1 MNGKVVLSF
10 ILGAA
15 AGATGMYFGMKKAC
29 ETYIDNEIN
38 QFKADYEAAH
48 REKAEEKSEDL
59 KEMEKNLK
67 EMEKNLE
74 EDAEKALKKYSTATE
89 KSISSVDTGKNEAD
103 AKLERINYA
112 KIRTPDIE
120 KIDEIDVEN
129 RVGAAIGS
137 VIIDPSDYM
146 EDDGLKRVVWNYLPK
161 ENKVYSEDGTEEIM
175 DGIELLGEENLDSF
189 GEFEVDTL
197 YVKNAREGIKI
208 DCIQYEDMTY
218 DEFLEE
224 ITL

>member
-1 MNGKVVLSF
+1 MSGKVVLSF
-10 ILGAA
+10 VLGAA
-15 AGATGMYFGMKKAC
+15 GGAVGMYFGMKKAC
-29 ETYIDNEIN
+29 EVYIEKEIE
-38 QFKADYEAAH
+38 QFKADYAAAH
-48 REKAEEKSEDL
+48 EPKPEEKNEDL
-59 KEMEKNLK
+59 KEI
-67 EMEKNLE
+67 EKNLE
-74 EDAEKALKKYSTATE
+74 KDAEKALKKYASATE

-103 AKLERINYA
+103 ARVEKINYA
-112 KIRTPDIE
+112 KIRTPDIN
-120 KIDEIDVEN
+120 KIDEIDVEKN
-129 RVGAAIGS
+129 VDCAIGP
-137 VIIDPSDYM
+137 VVIDPSDYM

-197 YVKNAREGIKI
+197 YVKNAREGVKI

-224 ITL
+224 VTL

>member
-1 MNGKVVLSF
+1 MSGKAVLSF
-10 ILGAA
+10 VLGAT
-15 AGATGMYFGMKKAC
+15 AGAVGMYFGMKQAC
-29 ETYIDNEIN
+29 EKYIDKEIE

-48 REKAEEKSEDL
+48 KKKEEKKSEDV
-59 KEMEKNLK
+59 KKME
-67 EMEKNLE
+67 ENLE
-74 EDAEKALKKYSTATE
+74 KDAEKALKKYASATE
-89 KSISSVDTGKNEAD
+89 KSISSVDTGRKEAD
-103 AKLERINYA
+103 AKLERVNYA
-112 KIRTPDIE
+112 KIRTPDID
-120 KIDEIDVEN
+120 KIDEIDVEKN
-129 RVGAAIGS
+129 VDSAMGP
-137 VIIDPSDYM
+137 VVIDPSEYM

-197 YVKNAREGIKI
+197 YVKNAREGVKI

-224 ITL
+224 VTL

>member
-1 MNGKVVLSF
+1 MSGKVVLSF

-15 AGATGMYFGMKKAC
+15 GGATAMYFGMKKAC
-29 ETYIDNEIN
+29 ETYIDNEIS
-38 QFKADYEAAH
+38 QFKADYEAVH
-48 REKAEEKSEDL
+48 KEKAEEKSEDL
-59 KEMEKNLK
+59 KEMEKK
-67 EMEKNLE
+67 LE

-89 KSISSVDTGKNEAD
+89 KSISSVDTGKDEAD
-103 AKLERINYA
+103 AKLKRINYA

-120 KIDEIDVEN
+120 KIDEIDIEK
-129 RVGAAIGS
+129 RVGAAIGP

-161 ENKVYSEDGTEEIM
+161 EHKVYSEDGTEEIM
-175 DGIELLGEENLDSF
+175 NGIDLLGEENLDSF

-224 ITL
+224 VTL

>member
-1 MNGKVVLSF
+1 MSGKVVLSF
-10 ILGAA
+10 VLGAA
-15 AGATGMYFGMKKAC
+15 TGTVGMYFGMKQAC
-29 ETYIDNEIN
+29 EVYIDKEIE
-38 QFKADYEAAH
+38 QFKADYEATH
-48 REKAEEKSEDL
+48 KEKPEEKSKDL
-59 KEMEKNLK
+59 KEINE
-67 EMEKNLE
+67 NLE
-74 EDAEKALKKYSTATE
+74 KDAEKALKKYASATE
-89 KSISSVDTGKNEAD
+89 KSISSVDTGKKEAD
-103 AKLERINYA
+103 AKLERVNYA
-112 KIRTPDIE
+112 KIRTPDID
-120 KIDEIDVEN
+120 KIDEIDVEKN
-129 RVGAAIGS
+129 VDCAIGP
-137 VIIDPSDYM
+137 VVIDPSDYM

-208 DCIQYEDMTY
+208 DCVQYEDVTY

>member
-1 MNGKVVLSF
+1 MSGKVVLSF
-10 ILGAA
+10 VLGAA
-15 AGATGMYFGMKKAC
+15 GGATAMYLGMKKAC
-29 ETYIDNEIN
+29 ETYIDNEIE
-38 QFKADYEAAH
+38 QFKADYEATH
-48 REKAEEKSEDL
+48 KEKPEEKSKDL
-59 KEMEKNLK
+59 KEMNE
-67 EMEKNLE
+67 NLE
-74 EDAEKALKKYSTATE
+74 KDAEKVLKKYASATQ

-103 AKLERINYA
+103 AKLERVNYA
-112 KIRTPDIE
+112 KIRTPDID
-120 KIDEIDVEN
+120 KIDEIDVEKN
-129 RVGAAIGS
+129 VDCAIGP
-137 VIIDPSDYM
+137 VVIDPSDYM

-197 YVKNAREGIKI
+197 YVKNAREGVKI

-224 ITL
+224 VTL

>member
-1 MNGKVVLSF
+1 MSGKAVLSF
-10 ILGAA
+10 VLGAA
-15 AGATGMYFGMKKAC
+15 VGATGMYFGMKQAC
-29 ETYIDNEIN
+29 EKYIDKEIE

-48 REKAEEKSEDL
+48 QEKEEKKSE
-59 KEMEKNLK
+59 EVK

-74 EDAEKALKKYSTATE
+74 KDAEKALKKYASATE
-89 KSISSVDTGKNEAD
+89 KSISSVDTGKKEAD
-103 AKLERINYA
+103 AKLQRVNYA
-112 KIRTPDIE
+112 KIRTPDID

-129 RVGAAIGS
+129 KVDSAMGP
-137 VIIDPSDYM
+137 VVIDPSEYM

-161 ENKVYSEDGTEEIM
+161 EHAVYSENGDEEIV
-175 DGIELLGEENLDSF
+175 DGIKMLGEENLDSF

-208 DCIQYEDMTY
+208 DCIQYEDVTY

>member
-1 MNGKVVLSF
+1 MSGKVVLSF

-15 AGATGMYFGMKKAC
+15 GGATAMYFGMKKAC
-29 ETYIDNEIN
+29 ETYIDNEIS
-38 QFKADYEAAH
+38 QFKADYEAVH
-48 REKAEEKSEDL
+48 KEKAEEKSEDL
-59 KEMEKNLK
+59 KEMEKK
-67 EMEKNLE
+67 LE

-89 KSISSVDTGKNEAD
+89 KSISSVDTGKDEAD
-103 AKLERINYA
+103 AKLKRINYA

-120 KIDEIDVEN
+120 KIDEIDIEK
-129 RVGAAIGS
+129 RVGAAIGP

-224 ITL
+224 VTL

>member
-15 AGATGMYFGMKKAC
+15 GGAVGMYFGMKQAC
-29 ETYIDNEIN
+29 EVYIDKEIE

-48 REKAEEKSEDL
+48 EQKLEEKSEDL
-59 KEMEKNLK
+59 KNIDE
-67 EMEKNLE
+67 NLE
-74 EDAEKALKKYSTATE
+74 KDAEKALKKYASATE
-89 KSISSVDTGKNEAD
+89 KSISSVDSGKNEAD
-103 AKLERINYA
+103 TKVEKINYA
-112 KIRTPDIE
+112 KIRTPGIDQ
-120 KIDEIDVEN
+120 IDEIDVEK
-129 RVGAAIGS
+129 RVDAAVGPVTIT
-137 VIIDPSDYM
+137 PSDYM

-161 ENKVYSEDGTEEIM
+161 EHAVYSENGDEEIV
-175 DGIELLGEENLDSF
+175 DGIALIGEENLDSF

-208 DCIQYEDMTY
+208 DCILYEDVTY

-224 ITL
+224 IMI

>member
-1 MNGKVVLSF
+1 MSGKAVLSF
-10 ILGAA
+10 VLGAT
-15 AGATGMYFGMKKAC
+15 AGAVGMYFGMKQAC
-29 ETYIDNEIN
+29 EKYIDKEIE

-48 REKAEEKSEDL
+48 KKKEEKKSEDV
-59 KEMEKNLK
+59 KKME
-67 EMEKNLE
+67 ENLE
-74 EDAEKALKKYSTATE
+74 KDAEKALKKYASATE

-103 AKLERINYA
+103 AKLERVNYA
-112 KIRTPDIE
+112 KIRTPDID
-120 KIDEIDVEN
+120 KIDEIDVEKN
-129 RVGAAIGS
+129 VDCAIGP
-137 VIIDPSDYM
+137 VVIDPSDYM

-161 ENKVYSEDGTEEIM
+161 ENKVYSEDGTEEII

-197 YVKNAREGIKI
+197 YVKNAREGVKI

-224 ITL
+224 VTL

>member
-1 MNGKVVLSF
+1 MSGNVVLSF
-10 ILGAA
+10 VLGTAT
-15 AGATGMYFGMKKAC
+15 GAVGMYFGMKQAC
-29 ETYIDNEIN
+29 EKYIDKEIE

-48 REKAEEKSEDL
+48 KKKEEKKSEDV
-59 KEMEKNLK
+59 KKME
-67 EMEKNLE
+67 ENLE
-74 EDAEKALKKYSTATE
+74 KDAEKALKKYASATE

-112 KIRTPDIE
+112 KIRTPDID
-120 KIDEIDVEN
+120 KIDEIDVEDK
-129 RVGAAIGS
+129 VDSAMGP
-137 VIIDPSDYM
+137 VVIDPSEYM

-175 DGIELLGEENLDSF
+175 DGIELLGEENLNSF

-197 YVKNAREGIKI
+197 YVKNAREGVKI

-224 ITL
+224 VTL

>member
-1 MNGKVVLSF
+1 MSGKVILSF

-15 AGATGMYFGMKKAC
+15 GGATAMYFGMKKAC

-48 REKAEEKSEDL
+48 KEKAEEKSEDL
-59 KEMEKNLK
+59 KEMDKNLA
-67 EMEKNLE
+67 N
-74 EDAEKALKKYSTATE
+74 DAEKALKKYASATE
-89 KSISSVDTGKNEAD
+89 KSISSVDTGKDEAD
-103 AKLERINYA
+103 RKVERINYA

-120 KIDEIDVEN
+120 KIDEIDVEKS
-129 RVGAAIGS
+129 VEAAIGP

-161 ENKVYSEDGTEEIM
+161 EGKVYSEDGTEEIM
-175 DGIELLGEENLDSF
+175 DGIELLGEENLGSF

-197 YVKNAREGIKI
+197 YVKNAREGVKI

-224 ITL
+224 VTL

>member
-1 MNGKVVLSF
+1 MSGKVVLSF
-10 ILGAA
+10 VLGAA
-15 AGATGMYFGMKKAC
+15 TGAVGMYFGMKQAC
-29 ETYIDNEIN
+29 EKYIDKEIE

-48 REKAEEKSEDL
+48 KKKEEKKSEDV
-59 KEMEKNLK
+59 KKME
-67 EMEKNLE
+67 ENLE
-74 EDAEKALKKYSTATE
+74 KDAEKALKKYASATE
-89 KSISSVDTGKNEAD
+89 KSISSVDTGKKEAD
-103 AKLERINYA
+103 AKLERVNYA
-112 KIRTPDIE
+112 KIRTPDID
-120 KIDEIDVEN
+120 KIDEIDVEKN
-129 RVGAAIGS
+129 VDCAIGP
-137 VIIDPSDYM
+137 VVIDPSDYM

-197 YVKNAREGIKI
+197 YVKNAREGVKI

-224 ITL
+224 VTL

>member
-15 AGATGMYFGMKKAC
+15 GGAVGMYFGMKKAC
-29 ETYIDNEIN
+29 ETYIDKEIE

-48 REKAEEKSEDL
+48 EQKTEEKSEDQ
-59 KEMEKNLK
+59 KEI
-67 EMEKNLE
+67 EKNLE
-74 EDAEKALKKYSTATE
+74 KDAEKALKKYASATE
-89 KSISSVDTGKNEAD
+89 KSISSVDSGKKEAD
-103 AKLERINYA
+103 TNVEKINYA
-112 KIRTPDIE
+112 KIRTPDID
-120 KIDEIDVEN
+120 KIDEIDVEK
-129 RVGAAIGS
+129 RVDAAVGPVTIT
-137 VIIDPSDYM
+137 PSEYM

-161 ENKVYSEDGTEEIM
+161 ENAVYSENGDEEIV
-175 DGIELLGEENLDSF
+175 DGIKMLGEENLDSF

-208 DCIQYEDMTY
+208 DCILYEDDTY

-224 ITL
+224 IMI

>member
-15 AGATGMYFGMKKAC
+15 GGAVGMYFGMKQAC
-29 ETYIDNEIN
+29 EVYIDKEIE

-48 REKAEEKSEDL
+48 ESKPEEKDKDL
-59 KEMEKNLK
+59 KEME
-67 EMEKNLE
+67 ENLE
-74 EDAEKALKKYSTATE
+74 KDAEKALKKYASATE
-89 KSISSVDTGKNEAD
+89 KSISSVDSGKNEAD
-103 AKLERINYA
+103 TKVEKINYA
-112 KIRTPDIE
+112 KIRTPDIDQ
-120 KIDEIDVEN
+120 IDEIDVEK
-129 RVGAAIGS
+129 RVDSAVGPVTIT
-137 VIIDPSDYM
+137 PSEYM

-161 ENKVYSEDGTEEIM
+161 EHAVYSENGDEEIV
-175 DGIELLGEENLDSF
+175 DGIKLLGEDNLDSF

-208 DCIQYEDMTY
+208 DCILYEDDTY

-224 ITL
+224 IMI

>member
-1 MNGKVVLSF
+1 MSGKVVLSF
-10 ILGAA
+10 VLGAA
-15 AGATGMYFGMKKAC
+15 GGAVGMYFGMKKAC
-29 ETYIDNEIN
+29 EVYIEKEIE
-38 QFKADYEAAH
+38 QFKADYAAAH
-48 REKAEEKSEDL
+48 EPKPEEKNEDL
-59 KEMEKNLK
+59 KEI
-67 EMEKNLE
+67 EKNLE
-74 EDAEKALKKYSTATE
+74 KDAEKALKKYASATE

-103 AKLERINYA
+103 ARVEKINYT
-112 KIRTPDIE
+112 KIRTPDID
-120 KIDEIDVEN
+120 KIDEIDVEKN
-129 RVGAAIGS
+129 VDCAIGP
-137 VIIDPSDYM
+137 VVIDPSDYM

-197 YVKNAREGIKI
+197 YVKNAREGVKI

>member
-1 MNGKVVLSF
+1 MSGKVVLSF
-10 ILGAA
+10 VLGVA
-15 AGATGMYFGMKKAC
+15 AGAAGMYFGMKQAC
-29 ETYIDNEIN
+29 EKYIDKEIE

-48 REKAEEKSEDL
+48 KKKEEKKSEDV
-59 KEMEKNLK
+59 KKME
-67 EMEKNLE
+67 ENLE
-74 EDAEKALKKYSTATE
+74 KDAEKALKKYASATE
-89 KSISSVDTGKNEAD
+89 KSISSVDTGKKEAD
-103 AKLERINYA
+103 AKLERVNYA
-112 KIRTPDIE
+112 KIRTPDID
-120 KIDEIDVEN
+120 KIDEIDVEKN
-129 RVGAAIGS
+129 VDCAIGP
-137 VIIDPSDYM
+137 VVIDPSDYM

-197 YVKNAREGIKI
+197 YVKNAREGVKI

-224 ITL
+224 VTL

>member
-1 MNGKVVLSF
+1 MSGKVVLSF
-10 ILGAA
+10 VLGAA
-15 AGATGMYFGMKKAC
+15 AGAAGMYFGMKQAC
-29 ETYIDNEIN
+29 EVYIDKEIE
-38 QFKADYEAAH
+38 QFKADYEAT
-48 REKAEEKSEDL
+48 RKEKPEEKSKDL
-59 KEMEKNLK
+59 KEMNE
-67 EMEKNLE
+67 NLE
-74 EDAEKALKKYSTATE
+74 KDAEKALKKYASATQ

-103 AKLERINYA
+103 AKLERVNYA
-112 KIRTPDIE
+112 KIRTPDID
-120 KIDEIDVEN
+120 KIDEIDVEKN
-129 RVGAAIGS
+129 VDCAIGP
-137 VIIDPSDYM
+137 VVIDPSDYM

-197 YVKNAREGIKI
+197 YVKNAREGVKI

-224 ITL
+224 VTL

>member
-1 MNGKVVLSF
+1 MSGKAVLSF
-10 ILGAA
+10 VLGAA
-15 AGATGMYFGMKKAC
+15 VGATGMYFGMKQAC
-29 ETYIDNEIN
+29 EKYIDKEIE

-48 REKAEEKSEDL
+48 QKKEEKKSKDV
-59 KEMEKNLK
+59 KEME
-67 EMEKNLE
+67 ENLE
-74 EDAEKALKKYSTATE
+74 KDAEKALKKYASATE

-103 AKLERINYA
+103 AKLERVNYA
-112 KIRTPDIE
+112 KIRTPDID
-120 KIDEIDVEN
+120 KIDEIDVEKN
-129 RVGAAIGS
+129 VDCAIGP
-137 VIIDPSDYM
+137 VVIDPSDYM

-197 YVKNAREGIKI
+197 YVKNAREGVKI

-224 ITL
+224 VTL